1 MSLFGKVL
9 KVGKSLKGKTGII
22 KGIVGGLDKEEE
34 KEKAKK
40 KIKKIIIIILIAILV
55 IAILGQ
61 GDIEE
66 RVNKGILPS
75 SEDDKEYS
83 EHCPAAYYKSIYIT
97 EQGTLMAEKSVQ
109 EMWDEDKNATGRT
122 KLGYSTYLSG
132 PDALA
137 YLLNAQIVTQ
147 YPYID
152 SASGTDLNGTVRFYR
167 NESKQPMAYL
177 SQEALQKYVDNY
189 NDKGDTDSL
198 AKALDSFSINNDGTI
213 TVAYLEEDYE
223 TLTTNDPDAASTAA
237 RDRDASSN
245 SSGNGTYIVETSSS
259 QLFTTTVA
267 YQSLVR
273 KYTMPFELLWA
284 IAVCAHNGGPIT
296 EDFCY
301 AMATMAYDGEIRL
314 IIDDSNTVT
323 TTTDNYKYDKEK
335 KTEYSDIVLYRNGVG
350 CARNKYTTDSE
361 KVGNFWVT
369 NVDVNTV
376 NSPSLKIGLIQ
387 SWCALYNNDA
397 VFTSEETQGTPEK
410 NSSQPKKTDWEE
422 NGGVKN
428 EWSYENCPIGGI
440 KRMFSRYVSNSRQT
454 TISGGTV
461 NPGVT
466 TTTESNS
473 FKIVASGTNYK
484 RYNNISQTTKVDTS
498 TFSYTNGTVTSPA
511 FNQDMADL
519 INVDPYS
526 AIRKFLIRKSERAN
540 FMRIIEGNEATANM
554 VDLLNYIFEKA
565 EDPNYDEEGE
575 EWNSIWEALYGGM
588 DGFDGTTSSS
598 VLDIA
603 YKYICKFEGGYQYYK
618 NGKYQ
623 IFRTKGENH
632 LAVGHGIDF
641 DTSGERA
648 VFQKAGYKVVEGE
661 WVDGDF
667 VEERAK
673 AIMKGALDSIIK
685 YSQQRGINLT
695 GYQQAVLVSRYYNC
709 GPGGW
714 RNSKKNGTF
723 EQAYKNYW
731 DNEKNGKYFGKKDDS
746 SIYNENFYKMYMNEP
761 TTGGGI
767 YYSALED
774 RRKSEWRAF
783 TTGYFDNIDIQW
795 SDSMENSSTGS
806 TSDIVQNAI
815 KVHKYLRENGY
826 VYSMG
831 IRTIPNHENKY
842 VDCSTYVTWVLVESG
857 VDGFKKGMKTWT
869 SYAFEDNPKGWKV
882 VSVKDAKA
890 GDIVVYPGHIEI
902 IADNPASSNKFTVYN
917 CGGNFSIKSKG
928 TSALPETSQASR
940 TKNQAKIILRVTK

>member
-1 MSLFGKVL
+1 MKLL
-9 KVGKSLKGKTGII
+9 KSLSKVKNLLNNKDKDKNLLKEVI
-22 KGIVGGLDKEEE
+22 KGRMRKV
-34 KEKAKK
+34 
-40 KIKKIIIIILIAILV
+40 IIIIAIV
-55 IAILGQ
+55 IIVISIFSAGHENSKVK
-61 GDIEE
+61 D
-66 RVNKGILPS
+66 GILPT
-75 SEDDKEYS
+75 SEEDEEYS
-83 EHCPAAYYKSIYIT
+83 ENCPAEYYKSIYIT
-97 EQGTLMAEKSVQ
+97 EQGTLMAEKSVK
-109 EMWDEDKNATGRT
+109 EMWDNDEKASSDKRI
-122 KLGYSTYLSG
+122 GYNKYLSNA
-132 PDALA
+132 DALA

-152 SASGTDLNGTVRFYR
+152 SASGTDLNGTIRFYR

-237 RDRDASSN
+237 KDRDASSN
-245 SSGNGTYIVETSSS
+245 NSGNGTYTVETSSS

-273 KYTMPFELLWA
+273 KYTLPFELLWA
-284 IAVCAHNGGPIT
+284 IAIEGNDGMPGNYKGNV

-350 CARNKYTTDSE
+350 CYRNKYTTDPE

-454 TISGGTV
+454 TTSGGTV

-511 FNQDMADL
+511 FNQDIADL
-519 INVDPYS
+519 INVDPYYNEKNYLLHS
-526 AIRKFLIRKSERAN
+526 HYSY
-540 FMRIIEGNEATANM
+540 FMKIIKGNEATANM
-554 VDLLNYIFEKA
+554 VDLINYIFNKVTDSEQYGK
-565 EDPNYDEEGE
+565 NL
-575 EWNSIWEALYGGM
+575 EWESIWEALYGGM
-588 DGFDGTTSSS
+588 DGF
-598 VLDIA
+598 
-603 YKYICKFEGGYQYYK
+603 
-618 NGKYQ
+618 NG
-623 IFRTKGENH
+623 
-632 LAVGHGIDF
+632 
-641 DTSGERA
+641 TSGLEGDIGRIADYFLSKGFTPEA
-648 VFQKAGYKVVEGE
+648 VAAILGNMENESTLFSPRTVYNDYMHSNIEEFRQAFFDKISKMDKKTYANEGTGFGLVGFCFNVMRE
-661 WVDGDF
+661 MLWD
-667 VEERAK
+667 RAK
-673 AIMKGALDSIIK
+673 ARNVGLDDMDAQLETIHDYIQK
-685 YSQQRGINLT
+685 YDSTLYNYLKTSTDLEEVTWQFLNRFENPGNNRAKLP
-695 GYQQAVLVSRYYNC
+695 ARYK
-709 GPGGW
+709 
-714 RNSKKNGTF
+714 S
-723 EQAYKNYW
+723 AKNYYEKIKTNSLSGGTVSS
-731 DNEKNGKYFGKKDDS
+731 NEIANKVIQLARSKIGCRYTQIGQRTGPNSFDCSGLVWWC
-746 SIYNENFYKMYMNEP
+746 YKQVGIDIP
-761 TTGGGI
+761 GTTGA
-767 YYSALED
+767 YMPAYSKYKIDL
-774 RRKSEWRAF
+774 K
-783 TTGYFDNIDIQW
+783 DIQPGDILW
-795 SDSMENSSTGS
+795 RHTGGTDGHAALYIGNDRMIHAKGTKYGVVEDSFSNYQKNSRKG
-806 TSDIVQNAI
+806 
-815 KVHKYLRENGY
+815 
-826 VYSMG
+826 
-831 IRTIPNHENKY
+831 
-842 VDCSTYVTWVLVESG
+842 
-857 VDGFKKGMKTWT
+857 GFKA
-869 SYAFEDNPKGWKV
+869 AFRFW
-882 VSVKDAKA
+882 
-890 GDIVVYPGHIEI
+890 
-902 IADNPASSNKFTVYN
+902 NK
-917 CGGNFSIKSKG
+917 
-928 TSALPETSQASR
+928 
-940 TKNQAKIILRVTK
+940 